1 MIQLKVYDS
10 PLKLE
15 QYWIDLYESSPIKLN
30 ISIEDI
36 QNVETRSVF
45 SRTFRVPGTRN
56 NAEFFK
62 NLFDVNDTLFDITV
76 KKPAEILVDGAEF
89 KTGHIRLQKI
99 YINKSDDKID
109 YELLFL
115 GETRDFSSLLGD
127 LTLAQLNL
135 SDLAGNNSGTAL
147 TAFDI
152 IQSWDAYDGVGPK
165 HSLGLHDGDIV
176 YPLMDHGNLYSDDGI
191 IIDTRIA
198 VVGSRNMT
206 SHDVLINRFLPIIRI
221 KRIWDQIFNNTGYTY
236 QSSLLG
242 TNSSLT
248 DLILQYPVSDRFH
261 HMYVSAFGN
270 SAETNTWDAN
280 TEGGINSV
288 NNGIMTGLVTPLGP
302 QMMGAQAP
310 FGVTEIAGGDYDGY
324 DVTSYNIG
332 SIGMYKIRSQCSV
345 NAVAFDYN
353 YFSSPVDVRIELWNL
368 DRLALGLSYQVATGD
383 YRNDGELQLDVTLT
397 TGFPG
402 PAGAPINVGD
412 KLGIFVLP
420 APSIQPAGYVTRC
433 TFEVYSSP
441 GQFNPVGFCDNTYKQ
456 IDFIKDIL
464 TAFRLVLAPDPIIPF
479 HFIIEPWQDYI
490 NSGKVI
496 DWSSKLVEDRDM
508 PIEPIFLNQSQ
519 IINFNFSDG
528 GDYLNDYHQKAYS
541 QQYGRLKFS
550 SNNDLLTG
558 TKEIRLQNMESSI
571 ITTIEGSEATDNFT
585 CMQIHQH
592 AGVDSTGEVQH
603 VPVKAKTRLL
613 FYNGVK
619 PIARASFHW
628 KLEDVPA
635 KQDEYPMVSP
645 YEYWP
650 ITESSLNLNFAN
662 DVQYWGISPGYNKNG
677 VNLFNAFWSRYISNI
692 YGKFTRRLTGYFI
705 LNNIDLT
712 NLQFSDTIFVN
723 GVYYRPESI
732 VDFEIGEY
740 QAVQVNLITS
750 NDYRPRVVV
759 NEVLETLTATGMA
772 ASCIANGYIDVEVD
786 GTPGYSWI
794 LSNGMSGIALENLTP
809 TTPPYTFQIPDIT
822 PGTYGLDITDVLGR
836 TGSVEVTIPEFVVPT
851 ITSSHSV
858 TPATDCF
865 APCNGAVLTLSSGGT
880 APYATVWSDGVIADA
895 RYNVCP
901 GEYTYYVRDINGCR
915 SQTYPVTMTCD
926 FTGYIYEMRELAGDC
941 TGPTV
946 NVVYVTSPTLIDME
960 LIYTISTL
968 PGCYEVLA
976 NVTDT
981 PTTGAILDSYATC
994 ESCYD
999 VPSPAYIET
1008 SGSGLL
1014 YAEAFRAGAGS
1025 ALDDTEYTL
1034 DVYGGDIEV
1043 INVTEYDITLYPGG
1057 SAVGNSI
1064 IDIVNN
1070 ATGMLVGPSLDTDLS
1085 TTDEFTNETVQSV
1098 DFRTLAPGQYTM
1110 GISAETTIT
1119 SAFPGAADYST
1130 VRASAYWRI
1139 AGSMDP
1145 WVEIN

>member
-127 LTLAQLNL
+127 LTLAQL
-135 SDLAGNNSGTAL
+135 DLQDIAGNNSGL
-147 TAFDI
+147 TLTGLDI
-152 IQSWDAYDGVGPK
+152 IESWNAYDGVGPI
-165 HSLGLHDGDIV
+165 HTGGLHGGDIV
-176 YPLMDHGNLYSDDGI
+176 YPLIDHGNLYENGVI
-191 IIDTRIA
+191 QDTRIA
-198 VVGSRNMT
+198 VTGANNFTNVDLN
-206 SHDVLINRFLPIIRI
+206 VNRFLPIIRI
-221 KRIWDQIFNNTGYTY
+221 KRIWDQIFSNTNYTY

-242 TNSSLT
+242 TNST
-248 DLILQYPVSDRFH
+248 IPELILKYPISERFQ
-261 HMYVSAFGN
+261 HMYISAFGN

-280 TEGGINSV
+280 TTGGIDSI
-288 NNGIMTGLVTPLGP
+288 NNGIITGLVTPLGP
-302 QMMGAQAP
+302 QMMGGSNR
-310 FGVTEIAGGDYDGY
+310 FGVTQIEGGDYDGL
-324 DVTSYNIG
+324 DITSYNI
-332 SIGMYKIRSQCSV
+332 STIGMYKIRSVCSV

-353 YFSSPVDVRIELWNL
+353 YFSNPVDVRIELWNL
-368 DRLALGLSYQVATGD
+368 DRLALGLSYLVAAGD
-383 YRNDGELQLDVTLT
+383 YRGDGELQLDVTLT
-397 TGFPG
+397 TGFAGPG
-402 PAGAPINVGD
+402 GAPIDVGD
-412 KLGIFVLP
+412 NLGIFVLTS
-420 APSIQPAGYVTRC
+420 PSANPVGQVTRC
-433 TFEVYSSP
+433 TFEIYSSP
-441 GQFNPVGFCDNTYKQ
+441 GQFNPVASCDNTYKQ
-456 IDFIKDIL
+456 IDFVKDIL
-464 TAFRLVLAPDPIIPF
+464 TTFRLVLAPDPIIPF

-490 NSGKVI
+490 NSGKVH
-496 DWSSKLVEDRDM
+496 DWSNKLVEDRDM
-508 PIEPIFLNQSQ
+508 PIEPIFLSQSQ
-519 IINFNFSDG
+519 IINFNFANG

-541 QQYGRLKFS
+541 QPYGQLKFS

-558 TKEIRLQNMESSI
+558 TKEIKVAGIEPTEIM
-571 ITTIEGSEATDNFT
+571 TIEGSDPTDNFT
-585 CMQIHQH
+585 IAQLH
-592 AGVDSTGEVQH
+592 AHGDVDSLGEVQH
-603 VPVKAKTRLL
+603 VPIKAKTRLL
-613 FYNGVK
+613 FYNGTHAIVN
-619 PIARASFHW
+619 PDFHW
-628 KLEDVPA
+628 KLDGVPVD
-635 KQDEYPMVSP
+635 QSEYPLVSP

-662 DVQYWGISPGYNKNG
+662 DVQYWGQSSGYNKIG
-677 VNLFNAFWSRYISNI
+677 VNLFSAYWSRYISNI

-759 NEVLETLTATGMA
+759 NEALETLTATGMA

-794 LSNGMSGIALENLTP
+794 LSNGMSGIALENVTP

-836 TGSVEVTIPEFVVPT
+836 TGSTEVIVPEFIIPT
-851 ITSSHSV
+851 ITASHTV

-865 APCNGAVLTLSSGGT
+865 APCNGVILTLAAGGT
-880 APYATVWSDGVIADA
+880 APYSTVWSDGIIANA

-901 GEYTYYVRDINGCR
+901 GEYTYYVRDVNGCR

-926 FTGYIYEMRELAGDC
+926 FAGYIYEMRELAGDC
-941 TGPTV
+941 TGPTI
-946 NVVYVTSPTLIDME
+946 NVVYVTSPTLIDMG
-960 LIYTISTL
+960 LIYTLSTL

-981 PTTGAILDSYATC
+981 PTTSAILDSYATC
-994 ESCYD
+994 ETCYD

-1014 YAEAFRAGAGS
+1014 YAEAFQAGAGS
-1025 ALDDTEYTL
+1025 AIDDTEYTL

-1043 INVTEYDITLYPGG
+1043 INVTEYDITLYPGS

-1070 ATGMLVGPSLDTDLS
+1070 ATGLLVGPSLDTDLS
-1085 TTDEFTNETVQSV
+1085 TTDEFTNETVQSI
-1098 DFRTLAPGQYTM
+1098 DFRTLAPGQYTVAPA
-1110 GISAETTIT
+1110 AETTII
-1119 SAFPGAADYST
+1119 SAFPGAPDYST
-1130 VRASAYWRI
+1130 VRVSAYWRI
-1139 AGSMDP
+1139 AGSTDP